1 MPSGGIYIL
10 EDMETFVDT
19 DLYPGY
25 DDCEM
30 SAYDVCRAIADVVMS
45 KRPCTSGLY
54 TEQITEIGMR
64 TEMISMIKGSCVF
77 IKR

>member
-45 KRPCTSGLY
+45 KRPATVGRY
-54 TEQITEIGMR
+54 REQITEIGMS
-64 TEMISMIKGSCVF
+64 TERISMLKRSCVF
-77 IKR
+77 IK